1 MMSGPGVIP
10 SGALCAAM
18 GAEIPEL
25 VPKSKSSV
33 SVKQFNIFVSIVLIP
48 SIQSPPLTF
57 VIQNVGATGRGLP
70 VRPLYAL
77 RSNGDFSFGGGLALN
92 YGRCCESGEAGVL
105 LSLAAMPEK
114 KDQLAKTS
122 APATNPITSP

>member
-1 MMSGPGVIP
+1 MISGPGLKP
-10 SGALCAAM
+10 SGALCAGV
-18 GAEIPEL
+18 GAEFPEL
-25 VPKSKSSV
+25 PLKSKSSV

-77 RSNGDFSFGGGLALN
+77 RSNGDFSFGVGPALN
-92 YGRCCESGEAGVL
+92 HGRCCESGEAGVL
-105 LSLAAMPEK
+105 LSEAAMLEK